1 MIDLYSFILM
11 LRHDLNLT
19 RDIVVDN
26 FDIIC
31 KLDTNLIQN

>member
-1 MIDLYSFILM
+1 MIDLYSFIPM

-19 RDIVVDN
+19 RDIVADN

-31 KLDTNLIQN
+31 EFDTNLIQN